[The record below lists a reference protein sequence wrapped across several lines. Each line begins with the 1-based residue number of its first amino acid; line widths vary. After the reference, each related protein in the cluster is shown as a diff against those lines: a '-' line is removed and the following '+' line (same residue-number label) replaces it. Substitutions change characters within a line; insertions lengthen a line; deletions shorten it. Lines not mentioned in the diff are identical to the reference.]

1 MNDTL
6 MDYPMSQFWR
16 DRADPDVQ
24 EIVKEEQ
31 ASLSDLGTSF
41 DPHPPRFV
49 DGHWEFWEEDAD
61 IPAPPAWLK
70 EGIKLYE
77 SRYLS
82 HNQLVLEWQLLQIVL
97 HGMEYLNNPE
107 RYPIPKPKG
116 LPPMTK
122 PKAKPPPVKPPST
135 QPRVKGGMKLPR
147 MGPPDGERPR
157 GQS

>member
-1 MNDTL
+1 MPKPDDFDFPCDPL
-6 MDYPMSQFWR
+6 WR
-16 DRADPDVQ
+16 GDSPESNPRKTQPTPDLP
-24 EIVKEEQ
+24 E
-31 ASLSDLGTSF
+31 
-41 DPHPPRFV
+41 HPPRFV
-49 DGHWEFWEEDAD
+49 NEHWEFWEEDAD